1 VTNLNPNKH
10 SAEAPEAIGLRY
22 AAGRRIDA
30 INISNGRAIT
40 IAVYRSVAAS

>member
-1 VTNLNPNKH
+1 VINLNPAKR

-30 INISNGRAIT
+30 INVSNGRAIA
-40 IAVYRSVAAS
+40 IAVYRSLAAS